1 MSGPPRV
8 DQGARARLVGP
19 RSVLAPPMWSRWAV
33 FGLAGVALVAAA
45 DVAVG
50 SRVALASALA
60 VVALA
65 VGAGGRR
72 GDALAVGA
80 TAVVVAALSG
90 LWNGYGLRY
99 VVVLVVVAAASVVA
113 AA

>member
-1 MSGPPRV
+1 MSGPRRV
-8 DQGARARLVGP
+8 DDGPRSPLLGA
-19 RSVLAPPMWSRWAV
+19 RSVLAPPFWSRWAIV
-33 FGLAGVALVAAA
+33 GLAAVALVTAS
-45 DVAVG
+45 DIAVG

-80 TAVVVAALSG
+80 TAVAIAALSG
-90 LWNGYGLRY
+90 LWNDWGLRY
-99 VVVLVVVAAASVVA
+99 VVVLVVVVA
-113 AA
+113 